1 MGVILH
7 LETTTHQCAVALSK
21 SGKLLANR
29 CVRENGYSH
38 AEKLQIFINEV
49 FIESKLEREV
59 LSAVSVSGG
68 PGSYT
73 GLRIGVA
80 AAKGL
85 CHALG
90 IPLISV
96 DTLTV
101 LAVQAMAKQPGFDAY
116 VPMLDARRMEVY
128 SRCFDAGLN
137 NASNIES
144 IIVDDKRVFPWDGV
158 DKICFSGDG
167 AVKCSE
173 VLSGNNRVFI
183 EDWPTAEAAIELASD
198 KFNKGIFED
207 IALYEPTYLKEFIA
221 GEAKDPLG
229 LRGRIF
235 NQTR

>member
-21 SGKLLANR
+21 SGKLLSKR

-38 AEKLQIFINEV
+38 AEKLQTFIDEV
-49 FIESKLEREV
+49 FIEAKLEREV
-59 LSAVSVSGG
+59 LSAVRVSGG

-101 LAVQAMAKQPGFDAY
+101 LAVQARAKQPNFDAY

-128 SRCFDAGLN
+128 SRCFDSGLDK
-137 NASNIES
+137 ASNIES
-144 IIVDDKRVFPWDGV
+144 IIVDDKSVFPWDGLE
-158 DKICFSGDG
+158 KICFSGDG
-167 AVKCSE
+167 ALKCSE
-173 VLSGNNRVFI
+173 VLSGNNRVFV

-207 IALYEPTYLKEFIA
+207 LALYEPTYLKEFIA

-229 LRGRIF
+229 LRGRIL
-235 NQTR
+235 N

>member
-21 SGKLLANR
+21 AGKLLANR
-29 CVRENGYSH
+29 CVRANGYSH
-38 AEKLQIFINEV
+38 AEKLQTFIDEV
-49 FIESKLEREV
+49 FIEAKLEREV

-101 LAVQAMAKQPGFDAY
+101 MAVQAMAKQPGFDAY

-128 SRCFDAGLN
+128 SRCFDARLD

-144 IIVDDKRVFPWDGV
+144 IIVDDKSVFPWDGLE
-158 DKICFSGDG
+158 KICFSGDG
-167 AVKCSE
+167 ALKCSE

-229 LRGRIF
+229 LRGRIL
-235 NQTR
+235 N

>member
-21 SGKLLANR
+21 AGKLLANR

-38 AEKLQIFINEV
+38 AEKLQTFIDEV
-49 FIESKLEREV
+49 FIEAKLEREV

-101 LAVQAMAKQPGFDAY
+101 LAAQAMAKQPGFDAY

-128 SRCFDAGLN
+128 SRCFDAGLD

-144 IIVDDKRVFPWDGV
+144 IIVDDKSVFPWDGLE
-158 DKICFSGDG
+158 KICFSGDG
-167 AVKCSE
+167 ALKCSE

-183 EDWPTAEAAIELASD
+183 EDWPTAEAAIELARD
-198 KFNKGIFED
+198 KFNMGIFED

-229 LRGRIF
+229 LRGRIP
-235 NQTR
+235 N

>member
-21 SGKLLANR
+21 AGKLLANR

-38 AEKLQIFINEV
+38 AEKLQTFIDEV
-49 FIESKLEREV
+49 FIEAKLEREV

-101 LAVQAMAKQPGFDAY
+101 LALQAMAKQPGFDAY

-128 SRCFDAGLN
+128 SRCFDAGLD

-144 IIVDDKRVFPWDGV
+144 IIVDDKSVFPWDGLE
-158 DKICFSGDG
+158 KICFSGDG
-167 AVKCSE
+167 ALKCSE

-183 EDWPTAEAAIELASD
+183 EDWPTAEAAIELARD
-198 KFNKGIFED
+198 KFNMGIFED

-229 LRGRIF
+229 LRGRIP
-235 NQTR
+235 N

>member
-7 LETTTHQCAVALSK
+7 LETTTHQCAVALSN

-38 AEKLQIFINEV
+38 AEKLQTFIDEV
-49 FIESKLEREV
+49 FIEAKLEREV

-101 LAVQAMAKQPGFDAY
+101 LAVQARAKQPNFDAY

-128 SRCFDAGLN
+128 SRCFDAGLDK
-137 NASNIES
+137 ASNIES
-144 IIVDDKRVFPWDGV
+144 IIVDDKSVFPWDGLE
-158 DKICFSGDG
+158 KICFSGDG
-167 AVKCSE
+167 ALKCSE

-207 IALYEPTYLKEFIA
+207 LALYEPTYLKEFIA

-229 LRGRIF
+229 LRGRIL
-235 NQTR
+235 N

>member
-21 SGKLLANR
+21 DGELLANR

-38 AEKLQIFINEV
+38 AERIQTFIDEV
-49 FIESKLEREV
+49 FIEALLERED

-80 AAKGL
+80 AAKGI
-85 CHALG
+85 CHALS

-101 LAVQAMAKQPGFDAY
+101 LAAQAMAKQPGFDAY
-116 VPMLDARRMEVY
+116 VPMIDARRMEVY
-128 SRCFDAGLN
+128 SRCFKGGLN
-137 NASNIES
+137 DASNIES
-144 IIVDDKRVFPWDGV
+144 IVVDNESRFPWDGLE
-158 DKICFSGDG
+158 KICFSGDG
-167 AVKCSE
+167 ALKCSE

-183 EDWPTAEAAIELASD
+183 EDWPTAEAAIDLARD
-198 KFNKGIFED
+198 KFNNRMFED
-207 IALYEPTYLKEFIA
+207 AALYEPTYLKAFLA
-221 GEAKDPLG
+221 GKAKDPLG
-229 LRGRIF
+229 LRGRTL
-235 NQTR
+235 NETK

>member
-21 SGKLLANR
+21 SGELLANR

-38 AEKLQIFINEV
+38 AEKLQTFIDEV
-49 FIESKLEREV
+49 FIEAILEREV

-101 LAVQAMAKQPGFDAY
+101 LAVQARAKQPNFDAY

-128 SRCFDAGLN
+128 SRCFDSGLDN
-137 NASNIES
+137 SSNIES
-144 IIVDDKRVFPWDGV
+144 IIVDDKSVFPWDGLE
-158 DKICFSGDG
+158 KICFSGDG
-167 AVKCSE
+167 ALKCSE
-173 VLSGNNRVFI
+173 VLSGNNRVFV

-207 IALYEPTYLKEFIA
+207 LALYEPTYLKEFIA

-229 LRGRIF
+229 LRGRIL
-235 NQTR
+235 N

>member
-21 SGKLLANR
+21 AGKLLANR

-38 AEKLQIFINEV
+38 AEKLQTFIDEV
-49 FIESKLEREV
+49 FIEAKLEREV

-101 LAVQAMAKQPGFDAY
+101 LALQAMAKQPGFDAY

-128 SRCFDAGLN
+128 SRCFDAGLY

-144 IIVDDKRVFPWDGV
+144 IIVDDKSVFPWDGLE
-158 DKICFSGDG
+158 KICFYGDG
-167 AVKCSE
+167 ALKCSE
-173 VLSGNNRVFI
+173 VISGNNRVFI

-229 LRGRIF
+229 LRGRML
-235 NQTR
+235 N

>member
-38 AEKLQIFINEV
+38 AEKLQTFIDEV
-49 FIESKLEREV
+49 FIEANLKPEV

-128 SRCFDAGLN
+128 SRCFDARLN

-144 IIVDDKRVFPWDGV
+144 IIVDDKRNFPWDGL

-167 AVKCSE
+167 ALKCSE
-173 VLSGNNRVFI
+173 ILSGNNRVFI

-198 KFNKGIFED
+198 KFKKEIFED

-221 GEAKDPLG
+221 GKAKDPLG
-229 LRGRIF
+229 LRGSIL
-235 NQTR
+235 